1 MVIPTSVARTAPGGR
16 TAGGCRAEY
25 YGAAVVERSEE
36 PAAEQLVHIRRESV
50 DGALV
55 VTVSGELDM
64 LTTPRLRAA
73 VSDALDEAIGRPVV
87 VDLTK
92 VTFLGSPGLAALVEA
107 VRKASQRGGPLR
119 IVVDNARPVIR
130 PIELTGL
137 DDVLALYETVDE
149 ALAH

>member
-1 MVIPTSVARTAPGGR
+1 MPTSVARQNPTWSSNSGVFS
-16 TAGGCRAEY
+16 EY
-25 YGAAVVERSEE
+25 YGSAVVEPSFEE
-36 PAAEQLVHIRRESV
+36 PAAEQLVTISREAV
-50 DGALV
+50 DDAVV
-55 VTVSGELDM
+55 VTVAGELDM

-73 VSDALDEAIGRPVV
+73 VSGALEEAKGAPVV
-87 VDLTK
+87 LDLTR

-107 VRKASQRGGPLR
+107 VRQAERRGGPLR

-137 DDVLALYETVDE
+137 DDVLALYGTVDA